1 MLTACHEVRDQRL
14 LEVLVVFALAAM
26 MLFVLH

>member
-14 LEVLVVFALAAM
+14 LEVLAVFARAAM
-26 MLFVLH
+26 TLFVLH